1 MGKNRKGIILAGGI
15 GSRLHPLT
23 QVISKQLL
31 PVFDKPM
38 IYYPLS
44 TLMLAGIKQIAIIT
58 TPQDLPKFKKLLGSG
73 KQWGL
78 KFSYIVQKKP
88 NGIAEA
94 FILAKNFI
102 KDSPS
107 CLILGD
113 KIYHGNN
120 LSNILKEADEDKEN
134 STVFTYQVKD
144 PERFGILNLD
154 RKGNP
159 VKIVEKPKAPK
170 SNLAITGLYFFPKD
184 VVFRAKN
191 LKPSKR
197 GELEITDLNQSY
209 LTDKKL
215 KVKSKSNNGFDP
227 VTIADK
233 SAEKAMR
240 NILKERRPNDSVFGE
255 EYGEF
260 EGQGLYRWVLDP
272 IDGTRAFIAGAP
284 TWGVLISVEK
294 KGYGPIFGLIDQPYI
309 QERFFGGIGLSEVLT
324 LATIHSSTFKTVTCE
339 LVPSS

>member
-1 MGKNRKGIILAGGI
+1 MRKNRKGIILAGGI

-44 TLMLAGIKQIAIIT
+44 TLMLAGIRQIAIIT
-58 TPQDLPKFKKLLGSG
+58 TPQDLPKFKKLLRSG

-113 KIYHGNN
+113 NIYHGNN

-134 STVFTYQVKD
+134 STIFTYQVKD
-144 PERFGILNLD
+144 PERFGVINLD
-154 RKGNP
+154 KKGKP

-209 LTDKKL
+209 LSDKKL
-215 KVKSKSNNGFDP
+215 KVKNLNRGFTWMDTGTFDSLLEASNFISLVQNRQNTIVACPEEIAYGNKWINKSDVKRVAKLMQSAYGQYL
-227 VTIADK
+227 K
-233 SAEKAMR
+233 S
-240 NILKERRPNDSVFGE
+240 
-255 EYGEF
+255 
-260 EGQGLYRWVLDP
+260 
-272 IDGTRAFIAGAP
+272 FI
-284 TWGVLISVEK
+284 
-294 KGYGPIFGLIDQPYI
+294 
-309 QERFFGGIGLSEVLT
+309 R
-324 LATIHSSTFKTVTCE
+324 
-339 LVPSS
+339 

>member
-58 TPQDLPKFKKLLGSG
+58 TPQDLPKFKKLLRSG

-113 KIYHGNN
+113 NIYHGNN

-134 STVFTYQVKD
+134 STIFTYQVKD
-144 PERFGILNLD
+144 PERFGVINLD
-154 RKGNP
+154 KKGKP

-209 LTDKKL
+209 LSDKKL
-215 KVKSKSNNGFDP
+215 KVKNLNRGFTWMDTGTFDSLLEASNFISLVQNRQNTIVACPEEIAYGNKWINKSDVKRVAKLMQSAYGQYL
-227 VTIADK
+227 K
-233 SAEKAMR
+233 S
-240 NILKERRPNDSVFGE
+240 
-255 EYGEF
+255 
-260 EGQGLYRWVLDP
+260 
-272 IDGTRAFIAGAP
+272 FI
-284 TWGVLISVEK
+284 
-294 KGYGPIFGLIDQPYI
+294 
-309 QERFFGGIGLSEVLT
+309 R
-324 LATIHSSTFKTVTCE
+324 
-339 LVPSS
+339 

>member
-58 TPQDLPKFKKLLGSG
+58 TPQDLPKFKKLLRSG

-94 FILAKNFI
+94 FILARNFI

-113 KIYHGNN
+113 NIYHGNN
-120 LSNILKEADEDKEN
+120 LSSILKEADEDKEN

-144 PERFGILNLD
+144 PERFGVINLD

-159 VKIVEKPKAPK
+159 TKIVEKPKAPK

-209 LTDKKL
+209 LKDKKL
-215 KVKSKSNNGFDP
+215 KVKILNRGFTWMDTGTFDSLLEASNFISLVQNRQNTIVACPEEIAYGNKWINKSDVKRVAKLMQSAYGQYL
-227 VTIADK
+227 K
-233 SAEKAMR
+233 S
-240 NILKERRPNDSVFGE
+240 
-255 EYGEF
+255 
-260 EGQGLYRWVLDP
+260 
-272 IDGTRAFIAGAP
+272 FI
-284 TWGVLISVEK
+284 
-294 KGYGPIFGLIDQPYI
+294 
-309 QERFFGGIGLSEVLT
+309 R
-324 LATIHSSTFKTVTCE
+324 
-339 LVPSS
+339 

>member
-1 MGKNRKGIILAGGI
+1 MEKNRKGIILAGGI

-58 TPQDLPKFKKLLGSG
+58 TPQDLPKFKKLLRSG

-113 KIYHGNN
+113 NIYHGNN
-120 LSNILKEADEDKEN
+120 LSNILKEADEDREN

-144 PERFGILNLD
+144 PERFGVLNLD

-159 VKIVEKPKAPK
+159 AKIVEKPKAPK

-215 KVKSKSNNGFDP
+215 KVKILNRGFTWMDTGTFDSLLEASNFISLVQNRQNTIVACPEEIAYGNKWINKSDVKRVAKLMQSAYGHYL
-227 VTIADK
+227 K
-233 SAEKAMR
+233 S
-240 NILKERRPNDSVFGE
+240 
-255 EYGEF
+255 
-260 EGQGLYRWVLDP
+260 
-272 IDGTRAFIAGAP
+272 FI
-284 TWGVLISVEK
+284 
-294 KGYGPIFGLIDQPYI
+294 
-309 QERFFGGIGLSEVLT
+309 R
-324 LATIHSSTFKTVTCE
+324 
-339 LVPSS
+339 

>member
-1 MGKNRKGIILAGGI
+1 MKKNRKGIILAGGI

-44 TLMLAGIKQIAIIT
+44 TLMLAGIKQIAIIS
-58 TPQDLPKFKKLLGSG
+58 TPQDLPKFKKLLRSG

-78 KFSYIVQKKP
+78 KFSYIEQKKP

-94 FILAKNFI
+94 FILAKDFI

-113 KIYHGNN
+113 NIYHGNN

-134 STVFTYQVKD
+134 STIFTYQVKD
-144 PERFGILNLD
+144 PERFGVLNLD

-159 VKIVEKPKAPK
+159 AKIIEKPKAPK

-215 KVKSKSNNGFDP
+215 KVKILNRGFTWMDTGTFDSLLEASNFISLVQNRQNTIVACPEEIAYGNKWINKSDVKRVAKLMQSAYGQYL
-227 VTIADK
+227 K
-233 SAEKAMR
+233 S
-240 NILKERRPNDSVFGE
+240 
-255 EYGEF
+255 
-260 EGQGLYRWVLDP
+260 
-272 IDGTRAFIAGAP
+272 FI
-284 TWGVLISVEK
+284 K
-294 KGYGPIFGLIDQPYI
+294 
-309 QERFFGGIGLSEVLT
+309 
-324 LATIHSSTFKTVTCE
+324 
-339 LVPSS
+339 

>member
-58 TPQDLPKFKKLLGSG
+58 TPQDLPKFKKLLRSG

-94 FILAKNFI
+94 FILARNFI

-113 KIYHGNN
+113 NIYHGNN

-144 PERFGILNLD
+144 PERFGVLNLD
-154 RKGNP
+154 KKGNP
-159 VKIVEKPKAPK
+159 AKIVEKPKAPK

-215 KVKSKSNNGFDP
+215 KVKNLNRGFTWMDTGTFDSLLEASNFISLVQNRQNTIVACPEEIAYGNKWINKSDVKRVAKLMQSAYGQYL
-227 VTIADK
+227 K
-233 SAEKAMR
+233 S
-240 NILKERRPNDSVFGE
+240 
-255 EYGEF
+255 
-260 EGQGLYRWVLDP
+260 
-272 IDGTRAFIAGAP
+272 FI
-284 TWGVLISVEK
+284 K
-294 KGYGPIFGLIDQPYI
+294 
-309 QERFFGGIGLSEVLT
+309 
-324 LATIHSSTFKTVTCE
+324 
-339 LVPSS
+339 

>member
-1 MGKNRKGIILAGGI
+1 MRKNRKGIILAGGI

-58 TPQDLPKFKKLLGSG
+58 TPQDLPKFKKLLRSG

-113 KIYHGNN
+113 NIYHGNN

-134 STVFTYQVKD
+134 STIFTYQVKD
-144 PERFGILNLD
+144 PERFGVINLD
-154 RKGNP
+154 KKGKP

-209 LTDKKL
+209 LSDKKL
-215 KVKSKSNNGFDP
+215 KVKNLNRGFTWMDTGTFDSLLEASNFISLVQNRQNTIVACPEEIAYGNKWINKSDVKRVAKLMQSAYGQYL
-227 VTIADK
+227 K
-233 SAEKAMR
+233 S
-240 NILKERRPNDSVFGE
+240 
-255 EYGEF
+255 
-260 EGQGLYRWVLDP
+260 
-272 IDGTRAFIAGAP
+272 FI
-284 TWGVLISVEK
+284 
-294 KGYGPIFGLIDQPYI
+294 
-309 QERFFGGIGLSEVLT
+309 R
-324 LATIHSSTFKTVTCE
+324 
-339 LVPSS
+339 

>member
-23 QVISKQLL
+23 KVISKQLL

-44 TLMLAGIKQIAIIT
+44 TLMLAGIKQIAIIS
-58 TPQDLPKFKKLLGSG
+58 TPQDLPKFKKLLRSG

-78 KFSYIVQKKP
+78 KFSYIEQKKP

-113 KIYHGNN
+113 NIYHGNN
-120 LSNILKEADEDKEN
+120 LSNFLKEADEDKEN

-144 PERFGILNLD
+144 PERFGVLNLD

-159 VKIVEKPKAPK
+159 AKIEEKPKVPK

-209 LTDKKL
+209 LNDKKL
-215 KVKSKSNNGFDP
+215 KVKILNRGFTWMDTGTFDSLLEASNFISLVQNRQNTIVACPEEIAYGNKWINKSDVKRVAKLMQSAYGQYL
-227 VTIADK
+227 K
-233 SAEKAMR
+233 S
-240 NILKERRPNDSVFGE
+240 
-255 EYGEF
+255 
-260 EGQGLYRWVLDP
+260 
-272 IDGTRAFIAGAP
+272 FI
-284 TWGVLISVEK
+284 K
-294 KGYGPIFGLIDQPYI
+294 
-309 QERFFGGIGLSEVLT
+309 
-324 LATIHSSTFKTVTCE
+324 
-339 LVPSS
+339 

>member
-1 MGKNRKGIILAGGI
+1 MEKNRKGIILAGGI

-44 TLMLAGIKQIAIIT
+44 TLMLTGIKQIAIIT
-58 TPQDLPKFKKLLGSG
+58 TPQDLPKFKKLLRSG

-94 FILAKNFI
+94 FILARNFI

-113 KIYHGNN
+113 NIYHGNN
-120 LSNILKEADEDKEN
+120 LSSILKEADEDKEN
-134 STVFTYQVKD
+134 ATVFTYQVKD
-144 PERFGILNLD
+144 PERFGVLNLD

-159 VKIVEKPKAPK
+159 AKIEEKPKVPK

-209 LTDKKL
+209 LNDKRL
-215 KVKSKSNNGFDP
+215 KVKILNRGFTWMDTGTFDSLLEASNFISLVQNRQNTIVACPEEIAYGNKWINKSDVKRVSKLMQ
-227 VTIADK
+227 
-233 SAEKAMR
+233 SAYGQY
-240 NILKERRPNDSVFGE
+240 LKN
-255 EYGEF
+255 
-260 EGQGLYRWVLDP
+260 
-272 IDGTRAFIAGAP
+272 
-284 TWGVLISVEK
+284 
-294 KGYGPIFGLIDQPYI
+294 YI
-309 QERFFGGIGLSEVLT
+309 
-324 LATIHSSTFKTVTCE
+324 K
-339 LVPSS
+339 

>member
-1 MGKNRKGIILAGGI
+1 MEKNRKGIILAGGI

-44 TLMLAGIKQIAIIT
+44 TLMLAGIKQIAIIS
-58 TPQDLPKFKKLLGSG
+58 TPQDLPKFKKLLRSG

-78 KFSYIVQKKP
+78 KFSYIEQKKP

-94 FILAKNFI
+94 FILAKDFI

-113 KIYHGNN
+113 NIYHGNN
-120 LSNILKEADEDKEN
+120 LSSILKEADEDKEN
-134 STVFTYQVKD
+134 ATVFTYQVKD
-144 PERFGILNLD
+144 PERFGVLNLD

-159 VKIVEKPKAPK
+159 AKIEEKPKVPK

-209 LTDKKL
+209 LNDKRL
-215 KVKSKSNNGFDP
+215 KVKILNRGFTWMDTGTFDSLLEASNFISLVQNRQNTIVACPEEIAYGNKWINKSD
-227 VTIADK
+227 VKRVAK
-233 SAEKAMR
+233 LMQSAYGQY
-240 NILKERRPNDSVFGE
+240 LKN
-255 EYGEF
+255 
-260 EGQGLYRWVLDP
+260 
-272 IDGTRAFIAGAP
+272 FI
-284 TWGVLISVEK
+284 K
-294 KGYGPIFGLIDQPYI
+294 
-309 QERFFGGIGLSEVLT
+309 
-324 LATIHSSTFKTVTCE
+324 
-339 LVPSS
+339 

>member
-94 FILAKNFI
+94 FILARNFI

-113 KIYHGNN
+113 NIYHGNN
-120 LSNILKEADEDKEN
+120 LSSILKEADEDKEN

-144 PERFGILNLD
+144 PERFGVLNLD
-154 RKGNP
+154 REGNP
-159 VKIVEKPKAPK
+159 VKIVEKPKSPK

-209 LTDKKL
+209 LNDKKL
-215 KVKSKSNNGFDP
+215 KVKILNRGFTWMDTGTFDSLLEASNFISLVQNRQNTIVACPEEIAYGNKWINKSDVKRVAKLMQSAYGQYL
-227 VTIADK
+227 K
-233 SAEKAMR
+233 S
-240 NILKERRPNDSVFGE
+240 
-255 EYGEF
+255 
-260 EGQGLYRWVLDP
+260 
-272 IDGTRAFIAGAP
+272 FI
-284 TWGVLISVEK
+284 K
-294 KGYGPIFGLIDQPYI
+294 
-309 QERFFGGIGLSEVLT
+309 
-324 LATIHSSTFKTVTCE
+324 
-339 LVPSS
+339 

>member
-58 TPQDLPKFKKLLGSG
+58 TPQDLPKFKKLLRSG

-94 FILAKNFI
+94 FILARNFI

-113 KIYHGNN
+113 NIYHGNN
-120 LSNILKEADEDKEN
+120 LSSILKEADEDKEN

-144 PERFGILNLD
+144 PERFGVLNLD
-154 RKGNP
+154 SKGNP
-159 VKIVEKPKAPK
+159 AKIVEKPKVPK

-215 KVKSKSNNGFDP
+215 KVKILNRGFTWMDTGTFDSLLEASNFISLVQNKQNTIVACPEEIAYGNKWINKSD
-227 VTIADK
+227 VKRMAK
-233 SAEKAMR
+233 LMQS
-240 NILKERRPNDSVFGE
+240 S
-255 EYGEF
+255 YG
-260 EGQGLYRWVLDP
+260 QYLRS
-272 IDGTRAFIAGAP
+272 FI
-284 TWGVLISVEK
+284 
-294 KGYGPIFGLIDQPYI
+294 
-309 QERFFGGIGLSEVLT
+309 R
-324 LATIHSSTFKTVTCE
+324 
-339 LVPSS
+339 

>member
-1 MGKNRKGIILAGGI
+1 MEKNRKGIILAGGI

-44 TLMLAGIKQIAIIT
+44 TLMLAGIKEIAIIS
-58 TPQDLPKFKKLLGSG
+58 TPQDLPKFKKLLRSG

-78 KFSYIVQKKP
+78 RFSYIVQKKP

-113 KIYHGNN
+113 NIYHGNN
-120 LSNILKEADEDKEN
+120 LSNILKEADEDREN

-144 PERFGILNLD
+144 PERFGVLNLD

-159 VKIVEKPKAPK
+159 IKIVEKPKAPK

-184 VVFRAKN
+184 VVSRAKN
-191 LKPSKR
+191 LKPSTR
-197 GELEITDLNQSY
+197 GELEITDLNQTY
-209 LTDKKL
+209 LTDNKLRVKILNRGFTWMDTGTFNSLLEASNFISLVQNRQNTIVACPEEIAYGNKWINKSDVKKVAKLMQSAYGQYL
-215 KVKSKSNNGFDP
+215 KS
-227 VTIADK
+227 
-233 SAEKAMR
+233 
-240 NILKERRPNDSVFGE
+240 
-255 EYGEF
+255 
-260 EGQGLYRWVLDP
+260 
-272 IDGTRAFIAGAP
+272 FI
-284 TWGVLISVEK
+284 
-294 KGYGPIFGLIDQPYI
+294 
-309 QERFFGGIGLSEVLT
+309 R
-324 LATIHSSTFKTVTCE
+324 
-339 LVPSS
+339 

>member
-1 MGKNRKGIILAGGI
+1 MEKNRKGIILAGGI

-44 TLMLAGIKQIAIIT
+44 TLMLAGIRQIAIIT
-58 TPQDLPKFKKLLGSG
+58 TPQDLPKFKKLLRSG

-113 KIYHGNN
+113 NIYHGNN
-120 LSNILKEADEDKEN
+120 LSSILKEADKDKEN

-144 PERFGILNLD
+144 PERFGVLNLD

-159 VKIVEKPKAPK
+159 AKIVEKPKAPK

-215 KVKSKSNNGFDP
+215 KVKILNRGFTWMDTGTFDSLLEASNFISLVQNRQNTIVACPEEIAYGNKWINKSDVKRVAKLMQSAYGQYL
-227 VTIADK
+227 K
-233 SAEKAMR
+233 S
-240 NILKERRPNDSVFGE
+240 
-255 EYGEF
+255 
-260 EGQGLYRWVLDP
+260 
-272 IDGTRAFIAGAP
+272 FI
-284 TWGVLISVEK
+284 
-294 KGYGPIFGLIDQPYI
+294 
-309 QERFFGGIGLSEVLT
+309 R
-324 LATIHSSTFKTVTCE
+324 
-339 LVPSS
+339 

>member
-1 MGKNRKGIILAGGI
+1 MRKNRKGIILAGGI

-58 TPQDLPKFKKLLGSG
+58 TPQDLPKFKKLLRSG

-113 KIYHGNN
+113 NIYHGNN

-134 STVFTYQVKD
+134 STIFTYQVKD
-144 PERFGILNLD
+144 PERFGVLNLD
-154 RKGNP
+154 KKGKP
-159 VKIVEKPKAPK
+159 AKIVEKPKAPK

-209 LTDKKL
+209 LSDKKL
-215 KVKSKSNNGFDP
+215 KVKNLNRGFTWMDTGTFDSLLEASNFISLVQNRQNTIVACPEEIAYGNKWINKNDVKRVAKLMQSAYGQYLKS
-227 VTIADK
+227 
-233 SAEKAMR
+233 
-240 NILKERRPNDSVFGE
+240 
-255 EYGEF
+255 
-260 EGQGLYRWVLDP
+260 
-272 IDGTRAFIAGAP
+272 FI
-284 TWGVLISVEK
+284 
-294 KGYGPIFGLIDQPYI
+294 
-309 QERFFGGIGLSEVLT
+309 R
-324 LATIHSSTFKTVTCE
+324 
-339 LVPSS
+339 

>member
-1 MGKNRKGIILAGGI
+1 MEKNRKGIILAGGI

-23 QVISKQLL
+23 QVVSKQLL

-44 TLMLAGIKQIAIIT
+44 TLMLAGIKEIAIIS
-58 TPQDLPKFKKLLGSG
+58 TPQDLPKFKKLLRSG

-78 KFSYIVQKKP
+78 RFSYIVQKKP

-113 KIYHGNN
+113 NIYHGNN
-120 LSNILKEADEDKEN
+120 LSNILKEADEDREN

-144 PERFGILNLD
+144 PERFGVLNLD

-159 VKIVEKPKAPK
+159 IKIVEKPKAPK

-184 VVFRAKN
+184 VVSRAKN
-191 LKPSKR
+191 LKPSTR
-197 GELEITDLNQSY
+197 GELEITDLNQTY
-209 LTDKKL
+209 LTDNKLRVKILNRGFTWMDTGTFNSLLEASNFISLVQNRQNTIVACPEEIAYGNKWINKSDVKKVAKLMQSAYGQYL
-215 KVKSKSNNGFDP
+215 KN
-227 VTIADK
+227 
-233 SAEKAMR
+233 
-240 NILKERRPNDSVFGE
+240 
-255 EYGEF
+255 
-260 EGQGLYRWVLDP
+260 
-272 IDGTRAFIAGAP
+272 FI
-284 TWGVLISVEK
+284 
-294 KGYGPIFGLIDQPYI
+294 
-309 QERFFGGIGLSEVLT
+309 R
-324 LATIHSSTFKTVTCE
+324 
-339 LVPSS
+339 

>member
-44 TLMLAGIKQIAIIT
+44 TLMLAGIKQIAIIS
-58 TPQDLPKFKKLLGSG
+58 TPQDLPKFKKLLRSG

-113 KIYHGNN
+113 NIYHGNN

-134 STVFTYQVKD
+134 STIFTYQVKD
-144 PERFGILNLD
+144 PERFGVLNLD
-154 RKGNP
+154 KKGKP
-159 VKIVEKPKAPK
+159 AKIVEKPKAPK

-209 LTDKKL
+209 LSDKKL
-215 KVKSKSNNGFDP
+215 KVKNLNRGFTWMDTGTFDSLLEASNFISLVQNRQNTIVACPEEIAYGNKWINKSDVKRVAKLMQSAYGQYL
-227 VTIADK
+227 K
-233 SAEKAMR
+233 S
-240 NILKERRPNDSVFGE
+240 
-255 EYGEF
+255 
-260 EGQGLYRWVLDP
+260 
-272 IDGTRAFIAGAP
+272 FI
-284 TWGVLISVEK
+284 
-294 KGYGPIFGLIDQPYI
+294 
-309 QERFFGGIGLSEVLT
+309 R
-324 LATIHSSTFKTVTCE
+324 
-339 LVPSS
+339 

>member
-1 MGKNRKGIILAGGI
+1 MEKNRKGIILAGGI

-44 TLMLAGIKQIAIIT
+44 TLMLAGIKQIAIIS
-58 TPQDLPKFKKLLGSG
+58 TPQDLPKFKKLLRSG

-78 KFSYIVQKKP
+78 KFSYLVQKKP

-113 KIYHGNN
+113 NIYHGNN
-120 LSNILKEADEDKEN
+120 LSNILKEADEDREN

-144 PERFGILNLD
+144 PERFGVLNLD

-159 VKIVEKPKAPK
+159 IKIVEKPKAPK

-184 VVFRAKN
+184 VVLRTKN

-197 GELEITDLNQSY
+197 GELEITDLNKSY

-215 KVKSKSNNGFDP
+215 KVKTLNRGFTWMDTGTFDSLLEASNFISLVQNRQN
-227 VTIADK
+227 TIVACPEEIAYRNKWINKTDVK
-233 SAEKAMR
+233 RVAKLMQSAYGQY
-240 NILKERRPNDSVFGE
+240 LKN
-255 EYGEF
+255 
-260 EGQGLYRWVLDP
+260 
-272 IDGTRAFIAGAP
+272 FI
-284 TWGVLISVEK
+284 K
-294 KGYGPIFGLIDQPYI
+294 
-309 QERFFGGIGLSEVLT
+309 
-324 LATIHSSTFKTVTCE
+324 
-339 LVPSS
+339 

>member
-58 TPQDLPKFKKLLGSG
+58 TPQDLPKFKKLLRSG

-94 FILAKNFI
+94 FILARNFI

-113 KIYHGNN
+113 NIYHGNN

-134 STVFTYQVKD
+134 STIFTYQVKD
-144 PERFGILNLD
+144 PERFGVLNLD
-154 RKGNP
+154 KKGKP
-159 VKIVEKPKAPK
+159 AKIVEKPKAPK

-209 LTDKKL
+209 LNDKKL
-215 KVKSKSNNGFDP
+215 KVKILNRGFTWMDTGTFDSLLEASNFISLVQNRQNTIVACPEEIAYGNKWINKSDVKRVAKLMQSAYGQYL
-227 VTIADK
+227 K
-233 SAEKAMR
+233 S
-240 NILKERRPNDSVFGE
+240 
-255 EYGEF
+255 
-260 EGQGLYRWVLDP
+260 
-272 IDGTRAFIAGAP
+272 FI
-284 TWGVLISVEK
+284 K
-294 KGYGPIFGLIDQPYI
+294 
-309 QERFFGGIGLSEVLT
+309 
-324 LATIHSSTFKTVTCE
+324 
-339 LVPSS
+339 